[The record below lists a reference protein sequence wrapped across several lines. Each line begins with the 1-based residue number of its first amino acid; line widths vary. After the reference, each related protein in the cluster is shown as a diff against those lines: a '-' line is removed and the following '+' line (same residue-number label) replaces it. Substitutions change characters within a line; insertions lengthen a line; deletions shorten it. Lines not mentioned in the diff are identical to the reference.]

1 MVTTNPLSAVFGKS
15 PFKPM
20 QEHMRVVID
29 CVGHMPALFEA
40 LVADDAAQQEALKQ
54 KIYHAEEDADAI
66 MNALRGQMPKSFL
79 MPVDRNDILELIAV
93 QDAIANTAQDIAGL
107 LIERRMEVP
116 ADMAKPLLFFVTRCV
131 EACRQAHRII
141 EELDE
146 LLEIGF
152 RGPRVKDV
160 EAMIVELRNI
170 ESDTDDMG
178 TQLVRQLFAQEDS
191 MKPVS
196 VMFWY
201 QLLQWIGDLADY
213 AETVGDRLH
222 VLIAR

>member
-1 MVTTNPLSAVFGKS
+1 MATNNPLSAVFGKS

-29 CVGHMPALFEA
+29 CVGHVPDLFQA
-40 LVADDAAQQEALKQ
+40 LVDDDQAALDAAKK
-54 KIYHAEEDADAI
+54 KIYADEEKADAI
-66 MNALRGQMPKSFL
+66 KNALRGQLPKSFL
-79 MPVDRNDILELIAV
+79 MPVDRNDILELLAV
-93 QDAIANTAQDIAGL
+93 QDAIADTAQDIAGL
-107 LIERRMEVP
+107 LLERRMEVP
-116 ADMAKPLLFFVTRCV
+116 ADMAKPLLRFVGRCV
-131 EACRQAHRII
+131 DACRQSHRVI

-152 RGPRVKDV
+152 RGPRVKEV

-178 TQLVRQLFAQEDS
+178 TKLVRQLFAQEDS